1 MKFLLISRKDGPDKV
16 IDGIN
21 SRMHKLLSKP
31 PFLAPPKL
39 TEEVLVSVEDLE
51 RLVKL

>member
-1 MKFLLISRKDGPDKV
+1 MKFLPITRKGEPDRV

-39 TEEVLVSVEDLE
+39 MKEVLVTVEDLE
-51 RLVKL
+51 RLAKL